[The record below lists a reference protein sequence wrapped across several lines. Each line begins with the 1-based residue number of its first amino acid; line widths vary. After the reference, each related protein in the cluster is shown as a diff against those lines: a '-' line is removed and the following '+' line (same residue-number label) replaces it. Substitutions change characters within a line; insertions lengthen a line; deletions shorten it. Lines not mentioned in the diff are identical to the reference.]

1 MEEIKNMRSHFSK
14 LGWMYFLG
22 TVIISAIQFLAGLV
36 LGILKPEWLMDYN
49 TNLILSM
56 VLLYGIAMP
65 IMILLIKRVPAA
77 KPEQHKMK
85 PGQFFV
91 AIIMC
96 FGLTYCCNFIGLCL
110 TGIIGAIKG
119 SAVDNVLVNVV
130 SETSLWFNVVFMV
143 ICAPVMEEY
152 VFRKLVV
159 DRAVK
164 YGQGAAVLLSGL
176 LFGLFHGNLNQFA
189 YAFSIGLF
197 FAFIYVKTGKIG
209 YTIAMHMIINFFGG
223 VLATLMMKAMNYEGF
238 MEAVNSGAAPEEL
251 MQLMLQ
257 SLPGWTA
264 YGIYAIFVFG
274 SIIAAIVLFI
284 VFRKRFALEKGEE
297 QISKGK
303 KFVVM
308 FINTGMGIFCI
319 YWLTEIVL
327 QIYGT
332 SIEKW
337 LSQLIYG
344 IGK

>member
-1 MEEIKNMRSHFSK
+1 MEEIRSMRSHFSK
-14 LGWMYFLG
+14 LGWMYFWG
-22 TVIISAIQFLAGLV
+22 TIIISAIQFLAGLV

-56 VLLYGIAMP
+56 VLMYGIAMP

-77 KPEQHKMK
+77 KPEKHAMK
-85 PGQFFV
+85 PGHFLV

-96 FGLTYCCNFIGLCL
+96 FGLAYCCNFIGLCL

-130 SETSLWFNVVFMV
+130 SETSMWFNVVFMV
-143 ICAPVMEEY
+143 ICAPIMEELI
-152 VFRKLVV
+152 FRKLVV

-189 YAFSIGLF
+189 YAFFIGLF

-209 YTIAMHMIINFFGG
+209 YTIALHMIINFFGG
-223 VLATLMMKAMNYEGF
+223 VVATLMMKAINYEGY
-238 MEAVNSGAAPEEL
+238 MEMINSGAGVEEL
-251 MQLMLQ
+251 MQFMMEY
-257 SLPGWTA
+257 LPGWIA
-264 YGIYAIFVFG
+264 YGIYAMFVFG

-284 VFRKRFALEKGEE
+284 VFRKRFVLEKGEG

-303 KFVVM
+303 KLSVM
-308 FINTGMGIFCI
+308 LLNTGMAVFCI

-332 SIEKW
+332 SIEQ
-337 LSQLIYG
+337 LISQLIYG